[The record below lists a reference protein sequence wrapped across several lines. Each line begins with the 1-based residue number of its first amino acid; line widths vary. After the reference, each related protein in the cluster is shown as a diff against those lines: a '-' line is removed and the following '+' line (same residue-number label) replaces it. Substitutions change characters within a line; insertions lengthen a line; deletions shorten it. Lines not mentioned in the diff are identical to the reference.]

1 MSCCRTYPF
10 VHPLRGCGN
19 TRGDA
24 HPYQAPVPV
33 GTWWAGDL
41 RPCRAFAPNG
51 DEGRNNQHLGARHVS
66 ASSPPRCDG
75 ATTTLHSPLS
85 TLHSYHTFSA
95 KERDAE
101 TSLSYFG
108 ARYYSSDLS
117 IWLSVDPMASKYPHQ
132 SNYVYCSNNPLKVID
147 PNGEDEWE
155 IDKKGNIKWK
165 CESEKH
171 QLFALDK
178 NGKRTGEYIT
188 LKNKNILNQ
197 LEKGKRTVLRGYD
210 GNETEE
216 GNRREAIVGKKDVD
230 DLLNVFKFV
239 SDNSNVEWEFEYS
252 KQDGES
258 QYSLVTDG
266 FSNQVRSHFGSKAIT
281 SIHSHP
287 NEPNNYQ
294 SEKNSLYGD
303 RGYLSSNSKTN
314 MYVYMPKSTRLF
326 NVNKTAYIRHINNDY
341 RRFIN
346 VGR

>member
-1 MSCCRTYPF
+1 MKCDLFVAYYPEMACNATPSCKWRSVMLIMAEQTI
-10 VHPLRGCGN
+10 
-19 TRGDA
+19 
-24 HPYQAPVPV
+24 
-33 GTWWAGDL
+33 
-41 RPCRAFAPNG
+41 
-51 DEGRNNQHLGARHVS
+51 NQYFK
-66 ASSPPRCDG
+66 
-75 ATTTLHSPLS
+75 TLS
-85 TLHSYHTFSA
+85 TTFTLSA
-95 KERDAE
+95 KEKDAE
-101 TSLSYFG
+101 TGFSYFG
-108 ARYYSSDLS
+108 SRYYNSDLS

-132 SNYVYCSNNPLKVID
+132 SNYVYCSNNPIKVID

-155 IDKKGNIKWK
+155 IDRKGNITWK

-171 QLFALDK
+171 QLFASDK
-178 NGKRTGEYIT
+178 NGKRTGESIT

-216 GNRREAIVGKKDVD
+216 GNRREAVVGKKDVD
-230 DLLNVFKFV
+230 DLLNVFKLV

-266 FSNQVRSHFGSKAIT
+266 FPNQVRSHFGSKAIT

>member
-1 MSCCRTYPF
+1 MEYRYDSWKVLLKNYR
-10 VHPLRGCGN
+10 N
-19 TRGDA
+19 TRG
-24 HPYQAPVPV
+24 
-33 GTWWAGDL
+33 
-41 RPCRAFAPNG
+41 NG
-51 DEGRNNQHLGARHVS
+51 
-66 ASSPPRCDG
+66 C
-75 ATTTLHSPLS
+75 HSP
-85 TLHSYHTFSA
+85 YFTFSA
-95 KERDAE
+95 KEKDSE
-101 TSLSYFG
+101 TGFSYFG
-108 ARYYSSDLS
+108 SRYYSSDLS
-117 IWLSVDPMASKYPHQ
+117 IWLSVDPMSDKYPHQ

-155 IDKKGNIKWK
+155 VDKKGNITWK
-165 CESEKH
+165 CESKKH

-178 NGKRTGEYIT
+178 NGKRTGESIT

-197 LEKGKRTVLRGYD
+197 LEKGEKTVLRGYD
-210 GNETEE
+210 GNVSEE

-294 SEKNSLYGD
+294 SEMNSLYGD
-303 RGYLSSNSKTN
+303 RGYLKSYPNTN
-314 MYVYMPKSTRLF
+314 VYVYMPKSTRLF
-326 NVNKTAYIRHINNDY
+326 NVNKNSYIRHIYNDY

-346 VGR
+346 LGR